1 MLCNAQFDVSQID
14 PTPTQT
20 GSNIN
25 DPFWPPPPPHPAG
38 YIIILYDLMILTHH
52 PSKNHKIRSKATL
65 FTDDTHLLYIVTLLS
80 VGSQAETIIWL
91 HGTQNKIRTKQR

>member
-1 MLCNAQFDVSQID
+1 MLNLMFLRL
-14 PTPTQT
+14 TQ
-20 GSNIN
+20 
-25 DPFWPPPPPHPAG
+25 PPPKQSLILMITSAPPPFPPPAG
-38 YIIILYDLMILTHH
+38 YIKISYDLMILTHH

>member
-1 MLCNAQFDVSQID
+1 MLNLMFLRL
-14 PTPTQT
+14 TQPPPKRSLILMIT
-20 GSNIN
+20 S
-25 DPFWPPPPPHPAG
+25 DPPPPPHPAG

>member
-1 MLCNAQFDVSQID
+1 MLNLMFLRL
-14 PTPTQT
+14 TQ
-20 GSNIN
+20 
-25 DPFWPPPPPHPAG
+25 PPPKQSLISTITSDPPPPAG
-38 YIIILYDLMILTHH
+38 YIIISYDLMILTHH

>member
-1 MLCNAQFDVSQID
+1 MLNLMFLRL
-14 PTPTQT
+14 TQ
-20 GSNIN
+20 
-25 DPFWPPPPPHPAG
+25 PPPKWSLILMITSDPSPPPSPPAG
-38 YIIILYDLMILTHH
+38 YIIISYDLMILMHH

>member
-1 MLCNAQFDVSQID
+1 MLNLMFLRL
-14 PTPTQT
+14 TQ
-20 GSNIN
+20 
-25 DPFWPPPPPHPAG
+25 PPPKRSLILMITSDPPPPAG
-38 YIIILYDLMILTHH
+38 YIIISYDLMILTHH

>member
-1 MLCNAQFDVSQID
+1 MLNLMFLRL
-14 PTPTQT
+14 TQ
-20 GSNIN
+20 
-25 DPFWPPPPPHPAG
+25 PPPKRPLSLMITSARPPPPAG
-38 YIIILYDLMILTHH
+38 YIIISYDLMILTHH